1 MVKSLNPENTD
12 VSQWQVDGLFY
23 EYMTAVNPK
32 LPAVPA
38 RLYPSEMHY
47 SGPTRI
53 IHFDLSEEMQCDS
66 PATWQAGAAFVTPP
80 HLWHG
85 HYSESSKPAI
95 VMAVQEAAFY
105 EYMRTLD
112 IEFSHAAK
120 GVQNKS

>member
-53 IHFDLSEEMQCDS
+53 IPCLDDNGEIIN
-66 PATWQAGAAFVTPP
+66 PVRINWQAGAAFVTPP

-95 VMAVQEAAFY
+95 VMAVQEAAWV
-105 EYMRTLD
+105 
-112 IEFSHAAK
+112 IH
-120 GVQNKS
+120 